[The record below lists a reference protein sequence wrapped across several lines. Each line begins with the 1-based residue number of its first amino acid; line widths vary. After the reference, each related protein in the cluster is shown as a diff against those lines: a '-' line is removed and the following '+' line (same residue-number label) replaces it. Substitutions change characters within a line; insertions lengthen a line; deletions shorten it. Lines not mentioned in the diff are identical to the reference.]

1 MRVTQCLEE
10 DVSLDEVTKTNYE
23 HLLAVI
29 RPYEKA
35 VVAFSGGVDS
45 TLLAYAAAEAL
56 GKDSVLCV
64 TARSASFPERE
75 LKAATDFCAAHG
87 VAHQI
92 CDSEELDI
100 DGFSKNP
107 LNRCYLCK
115 HELFSKITEMASA
128 FGAKAVFEGSNVDD
142 EGDYRPGMQAVAE
155 LGVKSPLREAGL
167 SKEEIRRI
175 SRALGLDT
183 WDKQSFACLSSRFV
197 YGEDITVERLHM
209 VDRAEQ
215 WLLDRAFRFVRVRIH
230 GNENP
235 IARIEV
241 LPEEIERLT
250 APEIRAEIVSE
261 FKQIGFSYITLD
273 LAGYR
278 TGSMN
283 EGMTR

>member
-1 MRVTQCLEE
+1 M
-10 DVSLDEVTKTNYE
+10 TKTNYE
-23 HLLAVI
+23 RLLAVI

-45 TLLAYAAAEAL
+45 TLLALASVEAL
-56 GKDSVLCV
+56 GRDNLLCV

-75 LKAATDFCAAHG
+75 LKAAADFCAAHG
-87 VAHQI
+87 IAHQI

-100 DGFSKNP
+100 DGFAKNP

-115 HELFSKITEMASA
+115 HELFLKITEIASA

-142 EGDYRPGMQAVAE
+142 EGDYRPGMQAVSE

-167 SKEEIRRI
+167 PKDEIRRI
-175 SRALGLDT
+175 SRALGLGT

-197 YGEDITVERLHM
+197 YGEDITIERLHM

-250 APEIRAEIVSE
+250 APDIRAQLVSE

-273 LAGYR
+273 LVGYR

-283 EGMTR
+283 EGVNP